1 MRILIVGAGNT
12 GRNLATKLCQ
22 MHHDIVVVDPNQ
34 TRLDKLEGEADL
46 LTICGSG
53 CSPAILAKAEI
64 SKADLMI
71 AVSNRDEINILA
83 CQIAHA
89 AKVKHK
95 VARISDTSLSR
106 TDWLDWQQLG
116 VDLMISHK
124 EETANEIAQIVQN
137 PGALEIIELLDG
149 RIKVVGIRVDE
160 RSRLLGGTLMDIHE
174 ADLFGRLR
182 FIAVMR
188 NEELLVPRGDTRFM
202 VGDDIYV
209 ALRPA
214 DLPAMLA
221 WAYPQKPSYGKVVI
235 AGGGDMGMEL
245 ARNLDASSLST
256 TLLEQDSARADFCAS
271 ELNKVLVLNGDAS
284 DQETLA
290 NAGIGH
296 DTAFIAITGDEELN
310 IVSCILANKLGAG
323 FTLAQVTKPE
333 YVPIIKTLSLLDR
346 VVSPHLSMINAILH
360 FVRGRNVKS
369 AALLHKLPGE
379 LLQIDVP
386 AKHRWIGRS
395 IRDIKAPKGA
405 LIVTALRDG
414 KIHVPT
420 GEYQISASDQLVI
433 FCKPET
439 VERIEKAFHR

>member
-1 MRILIVGAGNT
+1 VRILIVGAGNT
-12 GRNLATKLCQ
+12 GRNLATRLCQ

-34 TRLDKLEGEADL
+34 TRLDELEGEADL
-46 LTICGSG
+46 LTVCGSG
-53 CSPAILAKAEI
+53 CSPAALTRAEI

-71 AVSNRDEINILA
+71 AVSNRDEVNILS

-95 VARISDTSLSR
+95 VARISDPSLSR
-106 TDWLDWQQLG
+106 ADWLDWQQLG

-124 EETANEIAQIVQN
+124 EEAAHEIAQIVQN

-149 RIKVVGIRVDE
+149 RVKVVGIRIDE
-160 RSRLLGGTLMDIHE
+160 HSRLLDGTLVQIRE

-188 NEELLVPRGDTRFM
+188 NAELLIPRGDTRLM
-202 VGDDIYV
+202 VGDNVYI

-214 DLPAMLA
+214 DLSAMLA

-256 TLLEQDSARADFCAS
+256 SLLEKDSARADFCAC

-290 NAGIGH
+290 STGIGQ

-310 IVSCILANKLGAG
+310 IVSCILADKLGAG

-360 FVRGRNVKS
+360 FIRGHNVKS
-369 AALLHKLPGE
+369 AALMHKLPGE

-386 AKHRWIGRS
+386 AKHRWIGKA
-395 IRDIKAPKGA
+395 IRDVKAPKGA

-420 GEYQISASDQLVI
+420 GEYQIGAGDQLVI

-439 VERIEKAFHR
+439 VERIEKAFKG